1 MRLDALLAR
10 REALGGD
17 PHEVKQLAK
26 ELSGALDAELKARER
41 ENERKKKRSVYSFN
55 CILFRMRN
63 WCTDVVFFCFYRDA
77 TDEKVFAALAKA
89 EADADRVLDDLNAIA
104 SAASHEELE
113 QAGELARERERVRE
127 KEAARSRNLTGGGTK
142 KEKVSTL
149 DETTPSSSPR
159 ARQTPYGSLTPR
171 PSSALTGSMGSP
183 RLVRKAN
190 TPCFSGKKAEFLSS
204 SPRVES
210 DASRSRVDHAEIER
224 RTLEALEREKYESTR
239 ADAEREAALA
249 KKRADL
255 ARIEEEVRA
264 SVERRRVEDREFSAA
279 MVRLSFYFHVG
290 N

>member
-1 MRLDALLAR
+1 M
-10 REALGGD
+10 
-17 PHEVKQLAK
+17 
-26 ELSGALDAELKARER
+26 
-41 ENERKKKRSVYSFN
+41 NERKRGES
-55 CILFRMRN
+55 LF
-63 WCTDVVFFCFYRDA
+63 FFYFIPYAQFFLMTSCFIHRDA

-104 SAASHEELE
+104 SAASHEELA
-113 QAGELARERERVRE
+113 QAGELARERERARE
-127 KEAARSRNLTGGGTK
+127 KEAARSRNLTNGGTK
-142 KEKVSTL
+142 ATSKKEGKVSTL
-149 DETTPSSSPR
+149 DETTPSPSPR

-210 DASRSRVDHAEIER
+210 DASQSRVDHAEIER
-224 RTLEALEREKYESTR
+224 RTLAALEREKYESTR
-239 ADAEREAALA
+239 ADAEREEALA

-279 MVRLSFYFHVG
+279 MVSSFLFSCG
-290 N
+290 QLD

>member
-1 MRLDALLAR
+1 M
-10 REALGGD
+10 
-17 PHEVKQLAK
+17 
-26 ELSGALDAELKARER
+26 
-41 ENERKKKRSVYSFN
+41 
-55 CILFRMRN
+55 
-63 WCTDVVFFCFYRDA
+63 
-77 TDEKVFAALAKA
+77 
-89 EADADRVLDDLNAIA
+89 LDDLNAIA
-104 SAASHEELE
+104 SAASHEELA

-142 KEKVSTL
+142 ATSKKEKGKVSTL
-149 DETTPSSSPR
+149 DETTPSPSPR
-159 ARQTPYGSLTPR
+159 AQRTPYGSLTPQ

-210 DASRSRVDHAEIER
+210 DASRSRIDHAEIER

-239 ADAEREAALA
+239 ADAEREEALA

-279 MVRLSFYFHVG
+279 MVRLFLFSSCGQFD
-290 N
+290 

>member
-1 MRLDALLAR
+1 MTSCLI
-10 REALGGD
+10 
-17 PHEVKQLAK
+17 H
-26 ELSGALDAELKARER
+26 
-41 ENERKKKRSVYSFN
+41 
-55 CILFRMRN
+55 
-63 WCTDVVFFCFYRDA
+63 RDA

-104 SAASHEELE
+104 SAACHEELE
-113 QAGELARERERVRE
+113 KAGELARERERARE

-142 KEKVSTL
+142 ATSKKEKGKVSTL
-149 DETTPSSSPR
+149 DETTPSPSPR

-190 TPCFSGKKAEFLSS
+190 APCFSGKKAEFLSS

-224 RTLEALEREKYESTR
+224 RTLAALEREKYESTR
-239 ADAEREAALA
+239 ADAEREEALA
-249 KKRADL
+249 KKRAGL

-279 MVRLSFYFHVG
+279 MVSSFLFSCG
-290 N
+290 QLE

>member
-1 MRLDALLAR
+1 MTT
-10 REALGGD
+10 
-17 PHEVKQLAK
+17 
-26 ELSGALDAELKARER
+26 S
-41 ENERKKKRSVYSFN
+41 
-55 CILFRMRN
+55 
-63 WCTDVVFFCFYRDA
+63 CFLIHRDA

-104 SAASHEELE
+104 SAASHEELA
-113 QAGELARERERVRE
+113 QAGDVALERERARE
-127 KEAARSRNLTGGGTK
+127 KEAARSRSLTNGGTK
-142 KEKVSTL
+142 ATFKKEMKVSTL
-149 DETTPSSSPR
+149 DQTTPSSSPR
-159 ARQTPYGSLTPR
+159 AQRTPYGSLTPR
-171 PSSALTGSMGSP
+171 PSSALAGSYGSP
-183 RLVRKAN
+183 GRLVRKAN

-239 ADAEREAALA
+239 ADAEREEALA

-279 MVRLSFYFHVG
+279 MVRLFLFSSCG
-290 N
+290 QLD

>member
-1 MRLDALLAR
+1 MTT
-10 REALGGD
+10 
-17 PHEVKQLAK
+17 
-26 ELSGALDAELKARER
+26 S
-41 ENERKKKRSVYSFN
+41 
-55 CILFRMRN
+55 
-63 WCTDVVFFCFYRDA
+63 CFLIHRDA

-104 SAASHEELE
+104 SASSHEELA
-113 QAGELARERERVRE
+113 QAGDVARERERARE
-127 KEAARSRNLTGGGTK
+127 KEAARSRNLTNGGTK
-142 KEKVSTL
+142 ATFKKEMKVATL
-149 DETTPSSSPR
+149 DQTTPSSSPR
-159 ARQTPYGSLTPR
+159 AQRTPYGSLTPR
-171 PSSALTGSMGSP
+171 PSSALAGSYGSP
-183 RLVRKAN
+183 GRLVRKAN

-279 MVRLSFYFHVG
+279 MVRLFLFSSCG
-290 N
+290 QLD

>member
-1 MRLDALLAR
+1 MTT
-10 REALGGD
+10 
-17 PHEVKQLAK
+17 
-26 ELSGALDAELKARER
+26 S
-41 ENERKKKRSVYSFN
+41 
-55 CILFRMRN
+55 
-63 WCTDVVFFCFYRDA
+63 CFLIHRDA

-104 SAASHEELE
+104 SAASHEELA
-113 QAGELARERERVRE
+113 QAGDVARERERARE
-127 KEAARSRNLTGGGTK
+127 KEAARSRNLTNGGTK
-142 KEKVSTL
+142 ATFKKEMKVSTL
-149 DETTPSSSPR
+149 DQTTPSSSPR
-159 ARQTPYGSLTPR
+159 AQRTPYGSLTPR
-171 PSSALTGSMGSP
+171 PSSALAGSYGSP
-183 RLVRKAN
+183 GRLVRKAN

-264 SVERRRVEDREFSAA
+264 SV
-279 MVRLSFYFHVG
+279 
-290 N
+290 

>member
-1 MRLDALLAR
+1 MT
-10 REALGGD
+10 
-17 PHEVKQLAK
+17 
-26 ELSGALDAELKARER
+26 S
-41 ENERKKKRSVYSFN
+41 
-55 CILFRMRN
+55 
-63 WCTDVVFFCFYRDA
+63 CFIHRDA

-104 SAASHEELE
+104 SAASHEELA

-127 KEAARSRNLTGGGTK
+127 KEAARSRNLTSGTK
-142 KEKVSTL
+142 VRTKV
-149 DETTPSSSPR
+149 DETTPSPSPR

-239 ADAEREAALA
+239 ADAEREEALA

-279 MVRLSFYFHVG
+279 MVRFFLFPRG
-290 N
+290 QLD

>member
-1 MRLDALLAR
+1 
-10 REALGGD
+10 
-17 PHEVKQLAK
+17 
-26 ELSGALDAELKARER
+26 
-41 ENERKKKRSVYSFN
+41 
-55 CILFRMRN
+55 MRN
-63 WCTDVVFFCFYRDA
+63 CTDDVVFYSLRDA

-104 SAASHEELE
+104 SAASHEELA

-127 KEAARSRNLTGGGTK
+127 KEAARSRNLTNGGTK
-142 KEKVSTL
+142 ATSKKEGKVSTL
-149 DETTPSSSPR
+149 DETTPSPSPSPR
-159 ARQTPYGSLTPR
+159 AQRTPYGSLTPR

-210 DASRSRVDHAEIER
+210 DASRSRIDHAEIER

-239 ADAEREAALA
+239 ADAEREEALA

-279 MVRLSFYFHVG
+279 MVRLFLFSSCGQFD
-290 N
+290 